1 VRRHV
6 RVGNGTP
13 PPDGRGGR
21 IDGVADGASAIEAR
35 RRSGGGGV
43 TTLRVELRG
52 KRFPPVGSAPARH
65 ALGAVS
71 FSVRAGERVAIVG
84 PSGCGKTTLLNLVAG
99 LDPDFEGRI
108 ERPPPPIGYVF
119 QEPRLLPWRTVADNL
134 RFVLG
139 DVPDAEARIGRA
151 LAEVELPDVAPVYAS
166 RLSLGMARRVALAR
180 AIVVRP
186 SLLLLDEPFVSLD
199 QPTGERLR
207 LLVLELLEKHA
218 ITALLVTHD
227 LREAVMLAERI
238 LVLSAS
244 PGRLLGELAVTL
256 DPAAR
261 RDPAEVEALYRELR
275 EAAHALLA
283 PAAEQ
288 PA

>member
-1 VRRHV
+1 
-6 RVGNGTP
+6 
-13 PPDGRGGR
+13 
-21 IDGVADGASAIEAR
+21 
-35 RRSGGGGV
+35 V
-43 TTLRVELRG
+43 TTLLVELRG
-52 KRFPPVGSAPARH
+52 KRFPPVGSAPARQ
-65 ALGAVS
+65 ALGPLR
-71 FSVRAGERVAIVG
+71 FSVRKGERVAIVG

-108 ERPPPPIGYVF
+108 ERPAPPIGYVF

-139 DVPDAEARIGRA
+139 DVPDAEARIARA
-151 LAEVELPDVAPVYAS
+151 LAEVELPDAAPVYAS

-186 SLLLLDEPFVSLD
+186 SLVLLDEPFVSLD

-227 LREAVMLAERI
+227 LREAVMLADRI
-238 LVLSAS
+238 LVLSVS
-244 PGRLLGELAVTL
+244 PGRLLGELVVAL
-256 DPAAR
+256 APAAR
-261 RDPAEVEALYRELR
+261 RDPEAVEAEHVRLR
-275 EAAHALLA
+275 AAARALA
-283 PAAEQ
+283 EPAAEL

>member
-1 VRRHV
+1 M
-6 RVGNGTP
+6 T
-13 PPDGRGGR
+13 
-21 IDGVADGASAIEAR
+21 A
-35 RRSGGGGV
+35 
-43 TTLRVELRG
+43 LRVELRG
-52 KRFPPVGSAPARH
+52 KVFPPVGAAPARR
-65 ALGAVS
+65 ALGSVV

-108 ERPPPPIGYVF
+108 ERPAPPIGYVF

-139 DVPDAEARIGRA
+139 DVPDADARIARA

-186 SLLLLDEPFVSLD
+186 SLVLLDEPFVSLD

-207 LLVLELLEKHA
+207 LLVLELLEKHG

-238 LVLSAS
+238 LVFSAS
-244 PGRLLGELAVTL
+244 PGRLLGELPVAL
-256 DPAAR
+256 EPAAR
-261 RDPAEVEALYRELR
+261 RDPAEVDALHRELR
-275 EAAHALLA
+275 EAARALVER
-283 PAAEQ
+283 AAEQ